1 MKKKI
6 IIIASFLLVIIAF
19 VGSSFAYLKAEKGSV
34 NNNQLTLGDLDV
46 ILLTDIS
53 NITIDKAVPVED
65 SEGLTNSKVTFQI
78 KNNAGIIANYK
89 VSLVDGTTKSTMLNK
104 DVRYQLKRTNEAT
117 SETVTMDITNLA
129 DTGLIDTGIIET
141 GVTYTY
147 ELVMWLDINSNPNG
161 LVFAKNILVEGM
173 QVASLDKSGA
183 NYPELLDNMIPVYY
197 DKTSDTEGVWRV
209 ADSKNLNETYKWF
222 DYKDFMWANAVTV
235 QEISTN
241 TTLTLSDD
249 TTSNCTGTDGVC
261 TRSDYLNATVG
272 TVIPMEDITTMWVW
286 IPRFKY
292 VIFNGN
298 NETSEEQ
305 LINVVFEHG
314 IDKTGTVTCV
324 DNILTSS
331 TSSSSETCTDTTN
344 GSIVNGTST
353 YTHPAFTFGDTE
365 LTGFWYAKFEMST
378 DQDSTCVTSQ
388 STTNCNVTG
397 QNIYVKPDQIS
408 LRYINIANS
417 FVNIRNMELF
427 NNVHGFTQ
435 DTNATTSSSQTGE
448 IVNDTNDYDIHM
460 QKNMEWGAVT
470 YLAYSE
476 YGKYGNSLYTGTYKR
491 VYRNNYYTSSTYKTG
506 YSGYSYNASSSTSNT
521 VLYNDLTDLGSG
533 KGYKG
538 AGASTTGTIYG
549 IYDMNGGAY
558 EGTMGNMV
566 NSSGNFYSSRSDFS
580 TSPLEKYYDKYSYN
594 SNSNSSQDS
603 VSRGKL
609 GDATKEM
616 TKGFTG
622 STGSWEGSYRNMP
635 SSGPWFI
642 RGGISNNSA
651 YFGLSHSNGSY
662 GSASYDGS
670 RHPVLVCSREF
681 PWIK

>member
-1 MKKKI
+1 MKDFFRINKPFKKYLPVYMI
-6 IIIASFLLVIIAF
+6 MLSIMLLLGTSYALLRSSHQGENSYVMNVGLLEVTFVDSQTSALTLENAKPVTDEEGKSNTNELVFTVKNTGNIIAKYSVYIEETSTSPEFKTVIRFISNKNDTGYTDPKTLSEDNYIDQ
-19 VGSSFAYLKAEKGSV
+19 GSY
-34 NNNQLTLGDLDV
+34 LDV
-46 ILLTDIS
+46 GETA
-53 NITIDKAVPVED
+53 T
-65 SEGLTNSKVTFQI
+65 
-78 KNNAGIIANYK
+78 YK
-89 VSLVDGTTKSTMLNK
+89 VK
-104 DVRYQLKRTNEAT
+104 AWI
-117 SETVTMDITNLA
+117 SETA
-129 DTGLIDTGIIET
+129 DA
-141 GVTYTY
+141 TYMNQTFTARIVV
-147 ELVMWLDINSNPNG
+147 E
-161 LVFAKNILVEGM
+161 VFQSPK
-173 QVASLDKSGA
+173 LDKSGA
-183 NYPELLDNMIPVYY
+183 NEPELLDNMIPVYY
-197 DKTSDTEGVWRV
+197 EATSDTEGVWKK
-209 ADSKNLNETYKWF
+209 ADSTNTNSTYKWH
-222 DYKDFMWANAVTV
+222 DYTNFMWANAVTV
-235 QEISTN
+235 KES
-241 TTLTLSDD
+241 
-249 TTSNCTGTDGVC
+249 GTKS
-261 TRSDYLNATVG
+261 RSEYLNSAVG
-272 TVIPMEDITTMWVW
+272 TVISMDDITTMWVW
-286 IPRFKY
+286 IPRYKY
-292 VIFNGN
+292 TIWSGN
-298 NETSEEQ
+298 NETSQEQ
-305 LINVVFEHG
+305 LINVTFESG
-314 IDKTGTVTCV
+314 TNKTGTVTCV

-448 IVNDTNDYDIHM
+448 IINDTNDYDIHM

-491 VYRNNYYTSSTYKTG
+491 VYKNNWYTKANSVYTYKTG
-506 YSGYSYNASSSTSNT
+506 YSGYSYNANYSTSNT

-558 EGTMGNMV
+558 DRTMGNMV
-566 NSSGNFYSSRSDFS
+566 NSSGNFYSLYSGFT

-594 SNSNSSQDS
+594 SSDYSSKKS
-603 VSRGKL
+603 ISRGKL

-616 TKGFTG
+616 TKGFTD

-635 SSGPWFI
+635 IYGYPWI
-642 RGGISNNSA
+642 DRGGFSDFSA
-651 YFGLSHSNGSY
+651 YFGLSYSYVIDGVEDSY
-662 GSASYDGS
+662 GSS
-670 RHPVLVCSREF
+670 RPVLVCLRDTLQ
-681 PWIK
+681 

>member
-1 MKKKI
+1 MKDFFRINKPFKKYLPVYMI
-6 IIIASFLLVIIAF
+6 MLSIMLLLGTSYALLRSSHQGENSYVMNVGLLEVTFVDSETSALTLKNAKPVTDEEGKSNTNELVFTVKNTGNIIAKYSVYIEETSTSPEFKTVIRFISNKNDTGYTDPKTLSEDNYIDQ
-19 VGSSFAYLKAEKGSV
+19 GSY
-34 NNNQLTLGDLDV
+34 LDV
-46 ILLTDIS
+46 GETA
-53 NITIDKAVPVED
+53 T
-65 SEGLTNSKVTFQI
+65 
-78 KNNAGIIANYK
+78 YK
-89 VSLVDGTTKSTMLNK
+89 VK
-104 DVRYQLKRTNEAT
+104 AWI
-117 SETVTMDITNLA
+117 SETA
-129 DTGLIDTGIIET
+129 DA
-141 GVTYTY
+141 TYMNQTFTARIVV
-147 ELVMWLDINSNPNG
+147 E
-161 LVFAKNILVEGM
+161 VFQSPK
-173 QVASLDKSGA
+173 LDKSGA
-183 NYPELLDNMIPVYY
+183 NEPELLDNMIPVYY
-197 DKTSDTEGVWRV
+197 EATSDTEGVWKK
-209 ADSKNLNETYKWF
+209 ADSTNTNSTYKWH
-222 DYKDFMWANAVTV
+222 DYTNFMWANAVTV
-235 QEISTN
+235 KES
-241 TTLTLSDD
+241 
-249 TTSNCTGTDGVC
+249 GTKS
-261 TRSDYLNATVG
+261 RSEYLNSAVG
-272 TVIPMEDITTMWVW
+272 TVISMDDITTMWVW
-286 IPRFKY
+286 IPRYKY
-292 VIFNGN
+292 TIWSGN
-298 NETSEEQ
+298 NETSQEQ
-305 LINVVFEHG
+305 LINVTFESG
-314 IDKTGTVTCV
+314 TNKTGTVTCV

-331 TSSSSETCTDTTN
+331 TSSSSETCTDATN
-344 GSIVNGTST
+344 GSIVNETST

-365 LTGFWYAKFEMST
+365 ITGFWYAKFEMST

-491 VYRNNYYTSSTYKTG
+491 VYKNNWYTKANSVYTYKTG
-506 YSGYSYNASSSTSNT
+506 YSGYSYNANYSTSNT

-558 EGTMGNMV
+558 DRTMGNMV
-566 NSSGNFYSSRSDFS
+566 NSSGNFYSLYSGFT

-594 SNSNSSQDS
+594 SSDYSSKKS
-603 VSRGKL
+603 ISRGKL

-616 TKGFTG
+616 TKGFTD

-635 SSGPWFI
+635 IYGYPWI
-642 RGGISNNSA
+642 DRGGFSDFSA
-651 YFGLSHSNGSY
+651 YFGLSYSYVIDGVEDSY
-662 GSASYDGS
+662 GSS
-670 RHPVLVCSREF
+670 RPVLVCLRDTLQ
-681 PWIK
+681 